1 MGTQRTGPASVITA
15 AVLDAAL
22 LLVFVLIGRASHS
35 EGPLGALWTWWPFLG
50 GLAIGW
56 LAMRAWRSP
65 ERIIWTGIGVWVA
78 TVAGGMLLRA
88 LSGQG
93 VQPSF
98 VVVTTI
104 VVGVFL
110 LGWRGIAVLAR
121 RRFSRHAVKTGGRS
135 GESPESPPA
144 R

>member
-1 MGTQRTGPASVITA
+1 MAIQRVRPAFVITA
-15 AVLDAAL
+15 AAIDAAL

-56 LAMRAWRSP
+56 LVMRAWRSP
-65 ERIIWTGIGVWVA
+65 QRIVWTGIGIWVA

-98 VVVTTI
+98 VIVTTI

-110 LGWRGIAVLAR
+110 LGWRGIALLVQ
-121 RRFSRHAVKTGGRS
+121 RRFSQNA
-135 GESPESPPA
+135 A
-144 R
+144 